1 MLRPVHR
8 ARGRSSGLLRDD
20 YTINQLSYSN
30 TILIRN
36 GHRHAMTT
44 TRAFDQNKV
53 ELQNSTR
60 SDSNTLSA
68 LPDKERSPSLLKFL
82 NNAEKRMDELEQ
94 KYAGKAQKRFQK
106 LQRKLSRKLERLE
119 GSLEIR
125 PSLKRISSSP
135 KLMVLAV
142 AACLVAIP
150 AGSLAFSFAAG
161 VLQVVLI

>member
-1 MLRPVHR
+1 
-8 ARGRSSGLLRDD
+8 
-20 YTINQLSYSN
+20 
-30 TILIRN
+30 
-36 GHRHAMTT
+36 
-44 TRAFDQNKV
+44 
-53 ELQNSTR
+53 
-60 SDSNTLSA
+60 
-68 LPDKERSPSLLKFL
+68 
-82 NNAEKRMDELEQ
+82 MDELEQ

-161 VLQVVLI
+161 VLQVALIKIVLFLLLCSCSAFVLRIQFDLFR